1 MTAARSRFSPR
12 HVVALGTFLVP
23 LLLLAGLGWNELR
36 QSGAAADAAFVREGQ
51 QFLLRARQAIDQRLE
66 QLVPAALEA
75 SRAHLET
82 EGPIRTTLRIAEQ
95 QDFAA
100 LRSILLLDEQGGVV
114 WPALP
119 VSSVYLPLARDPQR
133 SGEVA
138 VGELA
143 AADLML
149 QLGRHEDG
157 IKALRQLV
165 RTLEIANPPGA
176 DRRPALFETETQ
188 ARFRLATALRKVGDR
203 GEARTQLER
212 VRADVAAANPR
223 FNAGLAAV
231 ALLAETMLA
240 ELGDAAD
247 RLRLLRALA
256 ENQRDVF
263 ADGLTSALA
272 QRLAA
277 TFANDDPDRAEV
289 DRLLREEERRG
300 TISGFAAAYEQVV
313 KPFVVLRRMRHAA
326 QGETPFAEGREVE
339 RLIATVGADAAF
351 VCIRPA
357 TPAEANLWRCASVAM
372 QFDLREALA
381 ATWAPFRDP
390 TGTFVLAVRDA
401 DDTPILPPPA
411 ADPTGFAVPEET
423 AGDLTLSA
431 FPADPA
437 ALRAAA
443 AASAQTRTLLI
454 AALFVTALGGALWS
468 WRSVNRERELAAL
481 KIDLVSRVS
490 HELKTPLALVRMYGE
505 TLSLGRVRDERQ
517 AAEFGGIIARESER
531 LTALIQRILDFSR
544 QQAGTLTYA
553 PTTLDLGQHL
563 RRVVEDYSPHLAS
576 RGAFVVDDLP
586 SDIAVRVD
594 ANALESAVVNLL
606 ENAAK
611 YGRDGD
617 DEHEIDL
624 VLTAEDGMA
633 VVEVRDHG
641 RGIPPED
648 RERVFD
654 GFFRASNAA
663 EVRGAG
669 LGLNLVRHFAR
680 AHGGDVLAAPRDG
693 GGTVMRLTLPL
704 APATATV
711 PDATSDPDQSS

>member
-1 MTAARSRFSPR
+1 MPGSRPRFSPR

-23 LLLLAGLGWNELR
+23 LLILAGLGWNELR
-36 QSGAAADAAFVREGQ
+36 QSGAAADAAFVREGE
-51 QFLLRARQAIDQRLE
+51 QFLLRARQAIEQRFE

-119 VSSVYLPLARDPQR
+119 VASVYLPLAREPQR
-133 SGEVA
+133 SGEA
-138 VGELA
+138 VGSDLA
-143 AADLML
+143 AADLLL
-149 QLGRHEDG
+149 QLGRYDDG

-165 RTLEIANPPGA
+165 RTLEVANPPGI
-176 DRRPALFETETQ
+176 DRRPTLVETEVQ
-188 ARFRLATALRKVGDR
+188 ARFRLATALRRVGER
-203 GEARTQLER
+203 TEARAQLER
-212 VRADVAAANPR
+212 VRVDVAATNPR
-223 FNAGLAAV
+223 FNSGLAAV
-231 ALLAETMLA
+231 GLLAETMLA

-256 ENQRDVF
+256 ENQRDVY

-277 TFANDDPDRAEV
+277 TFANDDPDRGEV
-289 DRLLREEERRG
+289 DRLLREEDRRAA
-300 TISGFAAAYEQVV
+300 ISGFAAAYEQVV
-313 KPFVVLRRMRHAA
+313 KPFVVKRRMRHAA
-326 QGETPFAEGREVE
+326 QGETPFAEGTEVE
-339 RLIATVGADAAF
+339 RFLAAVGSDPVF

-357 TPAEANLWRCASVAM
+357 TPAESAQWRCASVALH
-372 QFDLREALA
+372 FDLRELLG
-381 ATWAPFRDP
+381 ATWAPFRAAD
-390 TGTFVLAVRDA
+390 GTFVLAAQDQ
-401 DDTPILPPPA
+401 DETPILPPPA
-411 ADPTGFAVPEET
+411 ADPIGFDVPSET
-423 AGDLTLSA
+423 TNDLTLSA
-431 FPADPA
+431 YPADPA

-443 AASAQTRTLLI
+443 TASATTRALLI
-454 AALFVTALGGALWS
+454 AALFLAALGGALWS
-468 WRSVNRERELAAL
+468 WRSVTRERELATL

-505 TLSLGRVRDERQ
+505 TLSLGRARDPSQ
-517 AAEFGGIIARESER
+517 AAEFGGIIAREAER

-553 PTTLDLGQHL
+553 PTVLDLGQHL

-576 RGAFVVDDLP
+576 RGVFVVDELP
-586 SDIAVRVD
+586 SDILVKVD

-611 YGRDGD
+611 YGREGET
-617 DEHEIDL
+617 EHEVDL
-624 VLTAEDGMA
+624 ALAEADGVA
-633 VVEVRDHG
+633 TVEVRDHG
-641 RGIPPED
+641 RGIPAED

-654 GFFRASNAA
+654 GFYRGSNAA

-680 AHGGDVLAAPRDG
+680 AHGGDVVAAPRDG

-704 APATATV
+704 AAPAATTAAEA
-711 PDATSDPDQSS
+711 PANDP